1 MQVTPTSP
9 SGLTDRQLADAVVA
23 GGAEWAFRELY
34 RRHSPRLFQL
44 VLRLV
49 GGARPDAEDIVQD
62 SWINAV
68 GALPRFRWEAAFET
82 WLTGIA
88 INQTRSFWRRKGTRL
103 FDPIADDSVVVR
115 AAQIGDRLDL
125 DAAIARLPDGYR
137 AVLVLHDVEGLTHEE
152 IGARLGIATGTSK
165 SQLFA
170 ARRAMRAHLAP
181 SGEPSV
187 SEGEP
192 PCEPCLKTT

>member
-1 MQVTPTSP
+1 VTNTPAA
-9 SGLTDRQLADAVVA
+9 LTDRELADAVVS

-62 SWINAV
+62 AWINAV

-88 INQTRSFWRRKGTRL
+88 INQARSFWRRKGTRL
-103 FDPIADDSVVVR
+103 FDPIADDAVVAKAV
-115 AAQIGDRLDL
+115 AVGDKLDL
-125 DAAIARLPDGYR
+125 DAAIARLPHGYR

-152 IGARLGIATGTSK
+152 IGARLGIAAGTSK

-170 ARRAMRAHLAP
+170 ARRAMRAHLSPKDDA
-181 SGEPSV
+181 SEI
-187 SEGEP
+187 EGERR
-192 PCEPCLKTT
+192 CEPILKTT

>member
-1 MQVTPTSP
+1 VPAQPTS
-9 SGLTDRQLADAVVA
+9 LTDRELADAVVA

-49 GGARPDAEDIVQD
+49 GGARADAEDIVQD
-62 SWINAV
+62 AWIHAV
-68 GALPRFRWEAAFET
+68 SALSRFRWEAAFET

-103 FDPIADDSVVVR
+103 FDPIADDSLVAR
-115 AAQIGDRLDL
+115 AAEVGDRLDL
-125 DAAIARLPDGYR
+125 DAAIARLPHGYR
-137 AVLVLHDVEGLTHEE
+137 VVLVLHDVEGWTHEE
-152 IGARLGIATGTSK
+152 IGARLGIAIGTSK

-170 ARRAMRAHLAP
+170 ARRAMRTHLAP
-181 SGEPSV
+181 RDAGAAIE
-187 SEGEP
+187 EEP
-192 PCEPCLKTT
+192 PCEPCLKTI